1 MKVHELAKSL
11 GFKSHDVLNKAK
23 ELGLKIN
30 AIASN
35 LKDDEEEILRKAFEN
50 MTPPEPEPEKVDIE
64 EIPDYLRKGAL
75 IGVVCDGN
83 NFVLV
88 SLKMTLEQVMRYE
101 YDIISKHRTLP
112 GAMIEMNKKVVKVI
126 NPNTVKQFNKEE

>member
-50 MTPPEPEPEKVDIE
+50 MTPPEPEPVKVDIE
-64 EIPDYLRKGAL
+64 DIPNYIRKGAL
-75 IGVVCDGN
+75 IGVVYDGN

-88 SLKMTLEQVMRYE
+88 SMKLTLEQIMRYE
-101 YDIISKHRTLP
+101 YDIISKHKSLP
-112 GAMIEMNKKVVKVI
+112 GAMIEMSKKITKVI
-126 NPNTVKQFNKEE
+126 NPNTVKQFKKEE